1 MSIYFNFI
9 LFFAI
14 KSKIPNYVQYFE
26 TRSMRNERY
35 NCFRPSC
42 CLMLSHTPIILVIAF
57 IFNNAIDTS
66 CIIERHYFFL
76 PNSQTTFVNRPAL
89 GVSPPGDWTELL
101 NGQLLSVILIYFS
114 INYPFNRLLHMK
126 KITWVLHYFRHSFIF
141 FKISSFMIIL
151 DFSYTVSFAVSFT
164 KTHQT

>member
-1 MSIYFNFI
+1 M
-9 LFFAI
+9 
-14 KSKIPNYVQYFE
+14 QYFE

-66 CIIERHYFFL
+66 CIIERHYFFFL

-151 DFSYTVSFAVSFT
+151 DFSYTVFFAVSFT

>member
-1 MSIYFNFI
+1 MLPDAKPYADYSCNSFNIQQCDRYI
-9 LFFAI
+9 L
-14 KSKIPNYVQYFE
+14 
-26 TRSMRNERY
+26 
-35 NCFRPSC
+35 
-42 CLMLSHTPIILVIAF
+42 
-57 IFNNAIDTS
+57 
-66 CIIERHYFFL
+66 HYWTTLFFFL

-164 KTHQT
+164 KTHQA

>member
-1 MSIYFNFI
+1 M
-9 LFFAI
+9 
-14 KSKIPNYVQYFE
+14 QYFE

-66 CIIERHYFFL
+66 CIIYWTTLCFFL

-141 FKISSFMIIL
+141 FLNFIIYDNSRFQL
-151 DFSYTVSFAVSFT
+151 YCFLRRFFY
-164 KTHQT
+164 

>member
-9 LFFAI
+9 FFFAI

-42 CLMLSHTPIILVIAF
+42 CLMLSHTPIILVKAL

-66 CIIERHYFFL
+66 CIIERHFNFF

-101 NGQLLSVILIYFS
+101 NGQLLSVIFIYFS
-114 INYPFNRLLHMK
+114 INQPFNRLLHMK
-126 KITWVLHYFRHSFIF
+126 ELPGNCTINFRHSLIF
-141 FKISSFMIIL
+141 SNFHHL
-151 DFSYTVSFAVSFT
+151 
-164 KTHQT
+164 

>member
-1 MSIYFNFI
+1 
-9 LFFAI
+9 
-14 KSKIPNYVQYFE
+14 
-26 TRSMRNERY
+26 MRNERY

-42 CLMLSHTPIILVIAF
+42 CLMLSHTPIILVIAL

-66 CIIERHYFFL
+66 CIIERHYFFFL